1 MNKYATKILTNL
13 LEKYE
18 RSVLSK
24 QGSCLNLQIKV
35 KLRKLFPKY
44 DNSDYYSQRLL
55 IDEACYD
62 LNNLHLLD
70 IVIDDEGIDEIAL
83 VLDDNYIKEAYRLI
97 KRIYLADYRLETI
110 DCLKGVSFSID
121 WLDRFKNEM
130 IKKIE
135 NYQSVSR
142 YLNIENIEE
151 INDTFIVLQALVKQK
166 KEISFRK
173 FSLMVLKDSKR
184 LENIKSKLVNI
195 VNDYYSE
202 SFQNEDELFGYFNVI
217 KNPGFIYLSGQIKI
231 SLNEQIIDIGKLNS
245 PFSLTTE
252 NIKLLKI
259 LEIRDANVLTIENLT
274 SFYDTTV
281 DNTLI
286 IYLGGYHNALR
297 RELLL
302 KIYQFKTDLNYYHF
316 GDIDAGG
323 FYIYLHLVERTNIP
337 FKTIAMNID
346 ILQKYQEYTKRL
358 TANDRKRLIKLKERF
373 HDKVIDYMLENDCK
387 LEQEIVELHTID
399 Y

>member
-55 IDEACYD
+55 IDEACHD
-62 LNNLHLLD
+62 LNNLHILT
-70 IVIDDEGIDEIAL
+70 ISIDDDGIDEIAL

-97 KRIYLADYRLETI
+97 NRVYLPDYQLETI
-110 DCLKGVSFSID
+110 NHLKRVSFSID
-121 WLDRFKNEM
+121 WLDCFKNEM
-130 IKKIE
+130 IKKIK
-135 NYQSVSR
+135 NYQSISR
-142 YLNIENIEE
+142 YLNIENIKE
-151 INDTFIVLQALVKQK
+151 IRDTFVVLQALTKQK

-184 LENIKSKLVNI
+184 LEDIKSKLVNI

-202 SFQNEDELFGYFNVI
+202 SFQNEDELFGHFNVI
-217 KNPGFIYLSGQIKI
+217 KNPGFVYLSGQIKI
-231 SLNEQIIDIGKLNS
+231 SLNDQIIDIGKLNS

-259 LEIRDANVLTIENLT
+259 LEIRDANVLAIENLT
-274 SFYDTTV
+274 SFYDTV
-281 DNTLI
+281 IDNTLI

-302 KIYQFKTDLNYYHF
+302 KIYQFKTGLNYYHF

-323 FYIYLHLVERTNIP
+323 FYIYLHLVEKTNIP

-346 ILQKYQEYTKRL
+346 TLLKYQEYTKKL

-373 HDKVIDYMLENDCK
+373 HDDVIDYMLENDCK

-399 Y
+399 